1 MVFLIAFKGH
11 TSNTQMARQQSSI
24 NLDILFSELYPMT
37 PKWKQLAEVIGIDE
51 DLVDKIFTKNER
63 DEECLR
69 AVLEVWMKKFPTWQT
84 VTDSVHR
91 IGEDQLAGSL
101 YLKCKDTSMNK
112 HD

>member
-1 MVFLIAFKGH
+1 MVFLIVFKGH
-11 TSNTQMARQQSSI
+11 TSNKPLPRQQSSI
-24 NLDILFSELYPMT
+24 SLDILFSELYSVV

-51 DLVDKIFTKNER
+51 DLVDEIFTNNES

-69 AVLEVWMKKFPTWQT
+69 AVLEVWMKKSPTWRT
-84 VTDSVHR
+84 VTDSLHK